1 MKVLVE
7 DGSIIT
13 LYNYMKSQYQ
23 QLAKTLGPGI
33 LFASTCIG
41 VSHLVQ
47 STRAGA
53 NYGFVL
59 IIAVILANVFKYPFF
74 EFASRY
80 TSATG
85 KSIIDGYYQKS
96 KWVLVI
102 YLAITISSMLI
113 VCSAVTFVTA
123 GLFSNLFD
131 FSLNT
136 AHWAGIILLV
146 CIMILIIGKFKVLDN
161 TLKVIGVVLLVSTL
175 IAIISSLFNGRVS
188 PVENFI
194 APTVLDSKGILFLIA
209 LMGWMPTAVDMSA
222 WTSLWT
228 EARIK
233 QTGYHPTLKE
243 TLFDFNLGYLA
254 SAILAVCFLTLGAMI
269 LYGSGTDLPNSAPAF
284 ANQLITMFTTAI
296 GDWSYYII
304 LIAAFSTMFSTTI
317 TVIDGYC
324 RATTRSI
331 KLFKQ
336 RTDDSRSIYIIT
348 AIILAI
354 GTYLVISQYL
364 NNLKS
369 LVDFATG
376 LSFIIAP
383 LAGWL
388 NYIMVFNKDFP
399 SSHQPKPW
407 LKILAVSGLIFLSGF
422 TLVYFY
428 VLFVG
433 GF

>member
-1 MKVLVE
+1 
-7 DGSIIT
+7 
-13 LYNYMKSQYQ
+13 
-23 QLAKTLGPGI
+23 
-33 LFASTCIG
+33 
-41 VSHLVQ
+41 
-47 STRAGA
+47 
-53 NYGFVL
+53 
-59 IIAVILANVFKYPFF
+59 
-74 EFASRY
+74 
-80 TSATG
+80 
-85 KSIIDGYYQKS
+85 
-96 KWVLVI
+96 
-102 YLAITISSMLI
+102 
-113 VCSAVTFVTA
+113 
-123 GLFSNLFD
+123 
-131 FSLNT
+131 
-136 AHWAGIILLV
+136 
-146 CIMILIIGKFKVLDN
+146 
-161 TLKVIGVVLLVSTL
+161 
-175 IAIISSLFNGRVS
+175 
-188 PVENFI
+188 
-194 APTVLDSKGILFLIA
+194 
-209 LMGWMPTAVDMSA
+209 
-222 WTSLWT
+222 
-228 EARIK
+228 
-233 QTGYHPTLKE
+233 
-243 TLFDFNLGYLA
+243 
-254 SAILAVCFLTLGAMI
+254 MI

>member
-1 MKVLVE
+1 
-7 DGSIIT
+7 
-13 LYNYMKSQYQ
+13 MKSQYQ

-33 LFASTCIG
+33 MFASTCIG

-53 NYGFVL
+53 NYGFIL
-59 IIAVILANVFKYPFF
+59 IVAVVLANVFKYPFF

-96 KWVLVI
+96 KWVLGI
-102 YLAITISSMLI
+102 YLAITVSSMFI
-113 VCSAVTFVTA
+113 VSAAVTFVTA

-131 FSLNT
+131 FTLNT
-136 AHWAGIILLV
+136 AHWAAIILSI
-146 CIMILIIGKFKVLDN
+146 CIIILIIGKFKVLDN
-161 TLKVIGVVLLVSTL
+161 TLKVIGVILLTSTL
-175 IAIISSLFNGRVS
+175 IAVISALSNGRVS

-194 APTVLDSKGILFLIA
+194 APTVFDSKGILFLIA

-243 TLFDFNLGYLA
+243 TLFDFNLGYFA

-284 ANQLITMFTTAI
+284 ANQLITMFTSTI

-324 RATTRSI
+324 RAAARSI
-331 KLFKQ
+331 KLFQQ
-336 RTDDSRSIYIIT
+336 RTDDSRGIYITT
-348 AIILAI
+348 AVVLAI
-354 GTYLVISQYL
+354 GTFLIISQYL

-369 LVDFATG
+369 LVDFATA

-388 NYIMVFNKDFP
+388 NYIMVFSKNFP
-399 SSHQPKPW
+399 ASHQPKPW
-407 LKILAVSGLIFLSGF
+407 LKTLAISGLIFLSGF

-428 VLFVG
+428 VLLG
-433 GF
+433 GNL

>member
-1 MKVLVE
+1 MDYFV
-7 DGSIIT
+7 DS
-13 LYNYMKSQYQ
+13 MKSKYQ

-53 NYGFVL
+53 NYGFLLIGVVL
-59 IIAVILANVFKYPFF
+59 LANIFKYPFF

-80 TSATG
+80 TNATG

-96 KWVLVI
+96 KWILAL
-102 YLAITISSMLI
+102 YLAITISSMFI
-113 VCSAVTFVTA
+113 VSAAVSFVTA
-123 GLFSNLFD
+123 GLLSNLFD
-131 FSLNT
+131 FNLNT
-136 AHWAGIILLV
+136 AHWAGILLAV
-146 CIMILIIGKFKVLDN
+146 CVLILIVGKFKALDN
-161 TLKVIGVVLLVSTL
+161 MLKIIGVILLISTL
-175 IAIISSLFNGRVS
+175 IAVVSSLINGRV
-188 PVENFI
+188 VETEQFV
-194 APTVLDSKGILFLIA
+194 APNIFEGKGILFLIA

-233 QTGYHPTLKE
+233 QTNYHPKLKE

-269 LYGSGTDLPNSAPAF
+269 LYGSGTELPNSAPAF
-284 ANQLITMFTTAI
+284 ANQLITMFTSAI

-304 LIAAFSTMFSTTI
+304 LVAAFSAMFSTTI

-324 RATTRSI
+324 RATARSI
-331 KLFKQ
+331 KLFQQ
-336 RTDDSRSIYIIT
+336 RTDDSRGIYIAT
-348 AIILAI
+348 AIVLAV
-354 GTYLVISQYL
+354 GTFMIISQYL

-369 LVDFATG
+369 LVDFATA

-388 NYIMVFNKDFP
+388 NYMMIYSEDIP
-399 SSHQPKPW
+399 ASHQPKPW
-407 LKILAVSGLIFLSGF
+407 LKVLAISGLIFLSGF

-428 VLFVG
+428 VLLG
-433 GF
+433 GHF